1 MDKKQ
6 LKITL
11 KKSKIGRTENQLA
24 NLKAL
29 GLSKVG
35 QTVIKED
42 NPQIRGMIDKVIFML
57 NVEEI

>member
-42 NPQIRGMIDKVIFML
+42 NPQTRGMIDKVIFML